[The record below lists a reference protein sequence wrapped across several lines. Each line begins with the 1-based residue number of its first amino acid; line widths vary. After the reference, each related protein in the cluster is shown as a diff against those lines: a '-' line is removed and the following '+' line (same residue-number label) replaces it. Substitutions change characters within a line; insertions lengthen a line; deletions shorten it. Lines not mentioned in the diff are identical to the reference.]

1 MATFDIKGFEEKWRQ
16 PKKENIDAARAAAL
30 EEGKKYIGDATS
42 YERFKD
48 ALFDVPDAAVALASG
63 TAETLSEFVLG
74 LAKATWQGT
83 QVATTKDPERVQ
95 EILERPGFTSSF
107 DTLNYPRTDIYESQ
121 ISGITPT
128 DMMEWTGKYV
138 APLPGAAMVAPIK
151 AIPRVAKGII
161 AARTGQKV
169 ANVLDEPALNQII
182 KSSIIKESKIPKNLP
197 MLNAYK
203 DFINTTFS
211 KPIKNISTEE
221 HLIDSLS
228 KQLGHTSKNQ
238 TFRVIKEMKDA
249 GLFTKSASKNYNDY
263 LINRSIKVNKGL
275 ISKIKTKK
283 EETALANTETI
294 NNLIN
299 KKYPD
304 FKKLD
309 APEKA
314 KIFEDISTKVMQDSN
329 VPINPQRLRYFR
341 KKWNEL
347 TGDDVLSTPHATTL
361 EAGKRSK
368 VKWNETP
375 IFDSNNPGASLLN
388 TKLQGNLRKDKRFN
402 ANLVIDNLRKN
413 NSRVDE
419 LLNTI
424 EGFENIQSKT
434 GAKNIGKRIYEVDHV
449 QDFRFG
455 GTNELDNFYITTKMP
470 HRGLKKATALFKKIY
485 PDKVMKSKSS
495 FGDVVHKNY
504 LTIIEHL
511 KKGNF
516 EAAEKLS
523 MKTQKYIDDVI
534 ESKPAYSFIIDE
546 PYKPHKTGTRYNEAE
561 YINQVSLLPKE
572 LQAKAKQ
579 LIVRR
584 EYVPDMFKTNLK
596 GEAKII
602 KQLEDFRDT
611 TFNIPVDVRET
622 QRFFN
627 RGGLVG
633 INHLTRPL

>member
-182 KSSIIKESKIPKNLP
+182 KSSIIKESKIPKHLP

-294 NNLIN
+294 NNLVN
-299 KKYPD
+299 
-304 FKKLD
+304 
-309 APEKA
+309 
-314 KIFEDISTKVMQDSN
+314 
-329 VPINPQRLRYFR
+329 
-341 KKWNEL
+341 
-347 TGDDVLSTPHATTL
+347 
-361 EAGKRSK
+361 
-368 VKWNETP
+368 
-375 IFDSNNPGASLLN
+375 
-388 TKLQGNLRKDKRFN
+388 
-402 ANLVIDNLRKN
+402 
-413 NSRVDE
+413 
-419 LLNTI
+419 
-424 EGFENIQSKT
+424 ENIRIL
-434 GAKNIGKRIYEVDHV
+434 KN
-449 QDFRFG
+449 
-455 GTNELDNFYITTKMP
+455 
-470 HRGLKKATALFKKIY
+470 
-485 PDKVMKSKSS
+485 
-495 FGDVVHKNY
+495 
-504 LTIIEHL
+504 
-511 KKGNF
+511 
-516 EAAEKLS
+516 
-523 MKTQKYIDDVI
+523 
-534 ESKPAYSFIIDE
+534 
-546 PYKPHKTGTRYNEAE
+546 
-561 YINQVSLLPKE
+561 
-572 LQAKAKQ
+572 
-579 LIVRR
+579 
-584 EYVPDMFKTNLK
+584 
-596 GEAKII
+596 
-602 KQLEDFRDT
+602 
-611 TFNIPVDVRET
+611 
-622 QRFFN
+622 
-627 RGGLVG
+627 
-633 INHLTRPL
+633 